1 MVTKKTV
8 KTEIWWIDDDFLPTA
23 PAGNT
28 AAARI
33 INRSKKAHVTGIPPF
48 EFEEL
53 LQSGRLVTPDMFWV
67 DFKLNEFRSQ
77 DGVRYPFTGEAL
89 VGKIL
94 DYFKH
99 EERPIYLVSKVLDD
113 ESSKIDDEFF
123 ELKIPRKNLTIE
135 HTRELLI
142 RDALD
147 YRAIRSIKNRR
158 SVDSIFDLLAAPDC
172 TREQLKEALPEQFQK
187 GLGSPPRKGKS
198 SRPSE
203 RHGNV
208 ILFAR
213 WIRRI
218 LFKYPGLLYDDIY
231 AATYL
236 GMTPKAFD
244 KRIGN
249 LSKQNKAIARAE
261 YNGVFARQSNR
272 RWWKQALADAVYE
285 AAAKKKIVFSNAW
298 EVATNLFEIKKSDR
312 SRCVVCGKEFPETVA
327 FDPSEPSVKRP
338 VHRHCSLIANR
349 PSPKGFEQFWMLP
362 Q

>member
-1 MVTKKTV
+1 MGTKKII
-8 KTEIWWIDDDFLPTA
+8 KPEIWWIDDDFLPTA
-23 PAGNT
+23 PTGNT
-28 AAARI
+28 VAERV
-33 INRSKKAHVTGIPPF
+33 INRSKKAHVSGIPPF
-48 EFEEL
+48 EFEKL
-53 LQSGRLVTPDMFWV
+53 LQSGRLITPDMFWV
-67 DFKLNEFRSQ
+67 DFKLNEFRSPE
-77 DGVRYPFTGEAL
+77 DGRYPYTGEAL
-89 VGKIL
+89 VGRIL

-113 ESSKIDDEFF
+113 ESSNVDDEFF

-135 HTRELLI
+135 YTRESLI

-147 YRAIRSIKNRR
+147 YRVIRSIKNRR
-158 SVDSIFDLLAAPDC
+158 SVDSIFDLLAAPDF

-187 GLGSPPRKGKS
+187 GLGNPPRKGRS

-203 RHGNV
+203 RHGNA

-218 LFKYPGLLYDDIY
+218 LFKYPGVLYDDIY

-244 KRIGN
+244 KRIGD
-249 LSKQNKAIARAE
+249 LSKKNTAIARAE
-261 YNGVFARQSNR
+261 YSGVFARQSNR

-298 EVATNLFEIKKSDR
+298 EVATNLFETKKSER
-312 SRCVVCGKEFPETVA
+312 SRCAVCRKEFPETVA
-327 FDPSEPSVKRP
+327 YDPSDLSVKKP

-349 PSPKGFEQFWMLP
+349 SSPRGFEQFWMLP